1 MPNGRPT
8 LYKSEYADKARKL
21 CEKHGFTDKDLAEV
35 FDVDESTVNNWK
47 VGHPEFLESIR
58 EGKSFRDSN
67 IERSLYDRARGYS
80 HPEEKIFVNQ
90 GEVIRADTVKHYPP
104 DPTSMIFWLK
114 NRQPA
119 KWRDKVEVEAHH
131 DIQIVWEDDN
141 LIDVTPEAK
150 QIEEGQE
157 NMKVEQKAESKAE
170 SGTCNL

>member
-47 VGHPEFLESIR
+47 VGHPEFLESIK

-67 IERSLYDRARGYS
+67 VERSLYERAMGYT
-80 HPEEKIFVNQ
+80 HPEEKIFSNQ
-90 GEVIRADTVKHYPP
+90 GEIVRAETTKHYPP
-104 DPTSMIFWLK
+104 DPTAMIFWLK

-131 DIQIVWEDDN
+131 DIQIVWQDDH

-150 QIEEGQE
+150 QIEDV
-157 NMKVEQKAESKAE
+157 KSD
-170 SGTCNL
+170 